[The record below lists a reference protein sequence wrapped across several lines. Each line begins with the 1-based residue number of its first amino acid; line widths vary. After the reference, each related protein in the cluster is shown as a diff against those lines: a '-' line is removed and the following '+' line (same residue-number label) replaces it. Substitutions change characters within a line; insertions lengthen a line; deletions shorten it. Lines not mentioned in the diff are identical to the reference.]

1 MENKIMSRL
10 AYNDGLNFDIYIM
23 DLCEMVKP
31 KRAEDLEELSEELH
45 QRIEMAIDDFIAD
58 TNLQGEYIN
67 QY

>member
-1 MENKIMSRL
+1 MSRL

-23 DLCEMVKP
+23 DLCKIAKP

-58 TNLQGEYIN
+58 TNLQGEYNN